1 MSVGF
6 QVALTIPEVSVAG
19 TPSEKSSDDPA
30 FLRLCHHPIV
40 ARVAIVA
47 ARAGAERITLLGSDQ
62 ALERARELLQSE
74 RRLRDVE
81 LRFGDAIED
90 EDDLPVIDARADV
103 DVPKEVFQQLSAAK
117 RAMQVPG
124 FPEIANRLEGEPKPL
139 WQGTPPENLYA
150 TPIRSR
156 ADLKEAK
163 RTIIH
168 HTRSFKPRGPV
179 TRYTNEHISLPLS
192 MLLMDTPVT
201 ANQVTA
207 VSAAFVALSAY
218 LLASPSL
225 ALMALGGVLLHL
237 SSITDCIDGE
247 LARARFTES
256 KFGAWFDVVTD
267 HVTYPLILVG
277 IFIGYQHLAIAE
289 GVAWAPYILQIA
301 VGVIGLT
308 TLCVGGMF
316 FYMHVRRLGI
326 AMTYL
331 VEGIRAAGQDGNVVY
346 KILDGLTALGRRS
359 AITMAFMITTVLAG
373 LGVTA
378 ALHFLFFAIMVF
390 VVLANVYLLLGV
402 MHARERKVGA

>member
-1 MSVGF
+1 MSTRF
-6 QVALTIPEVSVAG
+6 QVALAVRPLHEPGDASQDS
-19 TPSEKSSDDPA
+19 PSPNPA

-47 ARAGAERITLLGSDQ
+47 ARAGAERITLLGDE
-62 ALERARELLQSE
+62 ATLTKARELLEDE
-74 RRLRDVE
+74 RRLQDVE
-81 LRFGDAIED
+81 LRFGADL
-90 EDDLPVIDARADV
+90 EDDLPIIDARGDV

-117 RAMQVPG
+117 RAMAVPG
-124 FPEIANRLEGEPKPL
+124 FPEIRNRLEGEPKPL
-139 WQGTPPENLYA
+139 WEGDPPENLYA
-150 TPIRSR
+150 TRIRDR
-156 ADLKEAK
+156 GDLKEAK

-207 VSAAFVALSAY
+207 VSAAFVGLAAY

-225 ALMALGGVLLHL
+225 AMMALGGVLLHL
-237 SSITDCIDGE
+237 SSVTDCIDGE

-256 KFGAWFDVVTD
+256 KFGAWFDVITD

-277 IFIGYQHLAIAE
+277 IFIGYQRVAFAE

-301 VGVIGLT
+301 IGVVGLT

-331 VEGIRAAGQDGNVVY
+331 VEGIREAGEGGNLVY
-346 KILDGLTALGRRS
+346 RILNSLTALGRRS

-390 VVLANVYLLLGV
+390 VLLANVYLLLGI
-402 MHARERKVGA
+402 MHARERKVEA